1 MSAAVNTLWNIDN
14 VPISG
19 TTKGNAM
26 TRPDEGL
33 RYRLGLDLGTGSLGW
48 AVLELDAHGKPC
60 RIVRMGSRIFGSG
73 REPKTLTSLAAD
85 RRQARQMRR
94 RRDRYIQRRTRLM
107 HELVAAGLMPTDEVE
122 RAALKTL
129 DPFELRARGLDEQ
142 LEPHELGRAL
152 YHLQQRRGFKSN
164 RKADR
169 GNVEK
174 SAMKQAI
181 RDLDAAM
188 GDDETVGSHMWRRI
202 QDGKRARIVPEKIGS
217 KNSYEF
223 YVDRAMIEREFDRL
237 WETQRK
243 FHSDILTDANKAKIS
258 HAIFDQRPLKPV
270 DPGRC
275 TLEPGQKRA
284 PVALVSTQ
292 LFRIYQ
298 ELNALRVQD
307 QTSVTLANRPLT
319 REERDAG
326 VAFLGTKAKV
336 SLSALKKELF
346 GREPMTLSLEAGERA
361 HILGDIVSAELSKAS
376 AIGARWWGLAL
387 AKQDAIA
394 AVLHDAESDE
404 EVITQL
410 LAHGLTQE
418 EAEGAADASLPEGYS
433 RLSRVAIG
441 KILPHL
447 IDDWDTEAD
456 AALTYD
462 RAVLAAGYASHSDLH
477 GGELFEALPYYGQ
490 VLRRH
495 TQDLANR
502 DSYHVRTTANPG
514 EWEFGKVANPTVHVG
529 LNQVRVVVNALVERY
544 GSPAEIHV
552 EVARDLGQS
561 AEGRREASSKRAQN
575 EKANDALRAELA
587 ALGQRDTFANRE
599 RLRLYNE
606 LSALNHVCVLTGIPI
621 PKSRLFTND
630 FQVDHALPYS
640 RTLDDS
646 LSNKILVHH
655 TANQYKK
662 ARSPFEAYASLEN
675 REDNPEWAAILDRA
689 ESAFGKTSPKF
700 RRFSADAMDRYE
712 NGEQDFIARQLT
724 DTSYLARL
732 TREYLATLVLA
743 GDDGFHPERIVAMPG
758 RLTSL
763 LRGKWGLNSLL
774 SDNGEKQRSDHRH
787 HAVDGLVI
795 ALSDRSTLKAVTDA
809 NKKAEDKYRLANDA
823 GVKKLLD
830 DLPLPWVG
838 FVDDAQAAVDRIV
851 VSHKPDHNERGQLHE
866 ETAYGVHDGPDKEGR
881 YLVAKSGEEPKWR
894 PVVPIFRRGEGPDS
908 ALPYK
913 AYVGGSNYCIEIVR
927 NAKGRW
933 EGEVISTFQANQ
945 ADFQAFMGETSTFRS
960 QSFSGRDLVMRLVA
974 EDCIA
979 VEREEGVREVLRF
992 IKTSGA
998 SQMFFTNVREGNVD
1012 ARSRD
1017 KSVAFAM
1024 LSKNPGP
1031 LQAIRARRVFVDPIG
1046 RVFDPGFA
1054 G

>member
-1 MSAAVNTLWNIDN
+1 
-14 VPISG
+14 
-19 TTKGNAM
+19 M
-26 TRPDEGL
+26 THHEEGL
-33 RYRLGLDLGTGSLGW
+33 NYRLGLDLGTGSLGW
-48 AVLELDAHGKPC
+48 AVLELDDQGAPC

-85 RRQARQMRR
+85 RRQARQARR

-107 HELVAAGLMPTDEVE
+107 HELVAAGLMPADEGA
-122 RAALKTL
+122 RQTLKNCN
-129 DPFELRARGLDEQ
+129 PFELRARGIRER

-174 SAMKQAI
+174 SAMKEAI
-181 RDLDAAM
+181 RDLDQAM
-188 GDDETVGSHMWRRI
+188 GEGETVGSYMWSRI
-202 QDGKRARIVPEKIGS
+202 QKGERARVVPEKLGS
-217 KNSYEF
+217 KNAYEF
-223 YVDRAMIEREFDRL
+223 YVDRAMVEREFDRL
-237 WETQRK
+237 WETQRA
-243 FHSDILTDANKAKIS
+243 FHPDTLTDAAKTKIS

-275 TLEPGQKRA
+275 TLEPGEERA
-284 PVALVSTQ
+284 PLALVSTQ

-298 ELNALRVQD
+298 ELNALRVMD
-307 QTSVTLANRPLT
+307 QSSLTLIKRPLT
-319 REERDAG
+319 RPERDAG
-326 VAFLGTKAKV
+326 VAFLRTRAKA
-336 SLSALKKELF
+336 SLPALKKELF
-346 GREPMTLSLEAGERA
+346 GRAAVTLSLEAGERA
-361 HILGDIVSAELSKAS
+361 HILGDIVSAELSKPS
-376 AIGARWWGLAL
+376 VIGSRWWDLSL
-387 AKQDAIA
+387 TEQDVISAT
-394 AVLHDAESDE
+394 LHDAESDE
-404 EVITQL
+404 EVIAQL
-410 LAHGLTQE
+410 VQHDLTVA
-418 EAEGAADASLPEGYS
+418 EAAAAADAPLPEGYS

-447 IDDWDTEAD
+447 IEDWDADTD

-462 RAVLAAGYASHSDLH
+462 RAVVAAGYASHSELH
-477 GGELFEALPYYGQ
+477 GGEIFDALPYYGV

-495 TQDLANR
+495 TQDIANR
-502 DSYHVRTTANPG
+502 DSFHVRTTANAD

-529 LNQVRVVVNALVERY
+529 LNQVRTVVNAIIGRY
-544 GSPAEIHV
+544 GPPAQIHV

-599 RLRLYNE
+599 RLKLYNE
-606 LSALNHVCVLTGIPI
+606 LTSLNHVCVLTGVPI

-662 ARSPFEAYASLEN
+662 ARSPFEAYAALANGE
-675 REDNPEWAAILDRA
+675 EDPEWALILDRA
-689 ESAFGKTSPKF
+689 ESAFGKTSPKYK
-700 RRFSADAMDRYE
+700 RFASDAMDRYT

-732 TREYLATLVLA
+732 TREYLATLALA

-774 SDNGEKQRSDHRH
+774 SDTGEKQRSDHRH
-787 HAVDGLVI
+787 HAIDALVI
-795 ALSDRSTLKAVTDA
+795 ALSERSTLKAVTDA
-809 NKKAEDKYRLANDA
+809 NKKAEDKYRLSNDA

-830 DLPLPWVG
+830 DLSLPWVG
-838 FVDDAQAAVDRIV
+838 FVGDAQQAVDRIV

-881 YLVAKSGEEPKWR
+881 YLVAKSGETPKWR

-927 NAKGRW
+927 NPKGRW

-945 ADFQAFMGETSTFRS
+945 ADFQAFMGDVSVYRS

-974 EDCIA
+974 GDCIA
-979 VEREEGVREVLRF
+979 VEREEGAREILRL
-992 IKTSGA
+992 IKMSAEGSMFFA
-998 SQMFFTNVREGNVD
+998 SQREGNVD
-1012 ARSRD
+1012 ARNRD
-1017 KSVAFAM
+1017 KSLAFKM
-1024 LSKNPGP
+1024 LKKNGGP
-1031 LQAIRARRVFVDPIG
+1031 LRDMRARRVFVDSIG

>member
-1 MSAAVNTLWNIDN
+1 
-14 VPISG
+14 
-19 TTKGNAM
+19 M
-26 TRPDEGL
+26 TQRSEGL
-33 RYRLGLDLGTGSLGW
+33 SYRLGLDLGTGSLGW
-48 AVLELDAHGKPC
+48 AVLELDDVGTPC

-85 RRQARQMRR
+85 RRAARQMRR

-107 HELVAAGLMPTDEVE
+107 HELVAAGLMPQDE
-122 RAALKTL
+122 AARQVLKNL
-129 DPFELRARGLDEQ
+129 DPFKLRSCGLTES
-142 LEPHELGRAL
+142 LAPHEFGRAL

-181 RDLDAAM
+181 VALDAEL
-188 GDDETVGSHMWRRI
+188 GEDETVGSYMWRRV
-202 QDGKRARIVPEKIGS
+202 QQGDKARVVPRKVGS
-217 KNSYEF
+217 KNEYDF
-223 YVDRAMIEREFDRL
+223 YIDRAMVEREFDLL
-237 WETQRK
+237 WERQRP
-243 FHSDILTDANKAKIS
+243 HHPTLLTDDARVKIK

-275 TLEPGQKRA
+275 TFEPEQKRA
-284 PVALVSTQ
+284 PLALVSTQ

-298 ELNALRVQD
+298 ELNALRVTD
-307 QTSVTLANRPLT
+307 GGTRTLASRPLT

-326 VAFLGTKAKV
+326 VAFLRTRTKAQ
-336 SLSALKKELF
+336 LTALKKELF
-346 GREPMTLSLEAGERA
+346 GRADVTLSLEAGERA
-361 HILGDIVSAELSKAS
+361 HILGDIVTAELSKPS
-376 AIGARWWGLAL
+376 VIGARWWDLTLAE
-387 AKQDAIA
+387 QDAIA
-394 AVLHDAESDE
+394 TILHDAENDE
-404 EVITQL
+404 TVVVELTSL
-410 LAHGLTQE
+410 GLTQD
-418 EAEGAADASLPEGYS
+418 EAVAAADASLPDGYS
-433 RLSRVAIG
+433 RLSRVAID

-447 IDDWDTEAD
+447 IEGWDTEGD
-456 AALTYD
+456 APLMFD
-462 RAVLAAGYASHSDLH
+462 KAVRQAGYRSHSEFH
-477 GGELFEALPYYGQ
+477 GGELFDTLPYYGK

-502 DSYHVRTTANPG
+502 DSYHVCATANVD

-529 LNQVRVVVNALVERY
+529 LNQVRTVVNAIVERY
-544 GSPAEIHV
+544 GPPTQIHV

-575 EKANDALRAELA
+575 ERANDALREELA
-587 ALGQRDTFANRE
+587 ALGQRDNFANRE
-599 RLRLYNE
+599 RLKLYNE
-606 LSALNHVCVLTGIPI
+606 LSTLNHRCVFTGIPI
-621 PKSRLFTND
+621 QKSRLFTND
-630 FQVDHALPYS
+630 FQVDHVLPYS

-646 LSNKILVHH
+646 LSNKILIHH
-655 TANQYKK
+655 TANQYKG
-662 ARSPFEAYASLEN
+662 ARSPYEAYVTLASGLADSEW
-675 REDNPEWAAILDRA
+675 PEILDRA
-689 ESAFGKTSPKF
+689 EAAFGKSSPKF
-700 RRFSADAMDRYE
+700 KRFSEDAMERYE

-732 TREYLATLVLA
+732 TREYLGVLI
-743 GDDGFHPERIVAMPG
+743 DPDRVLAMPG

-774 SDNGEKQRSDHRH
+774 SDTGEKERSDHRH
-787 HAVDGLVI
+787 HAIDALVI
-795 ALSDRSTLKAVTDA
+795 ALSDRSKLKAVTDA

-830 DLPLPWVG
+830 DLPLPWSG
-838 FVDDAQAAVDRIV
+838 FADDAQIAVDRIV

-866 ETAYGVHDGPDKEGR
+866 ETAYGVHEGPDKEGR
-881 YLVAKSGEEPKWR
+881 YLVSKAGDTEPKWR

-927 NAKGRW
+927 SASGRW
-933 EGEVISTFQANQ
+933 EGEVIGTFLANQ
-945 ADFQAFMGETSTFRS
+945 ADYQAFMQETKAFRT

-974 EDCIA
+974 GDCIA
-979 VEREEGVREVLRF
+979 IEREEGVREVLRLTQVESVGSMYF
-992 IKTSGA
+992 A
-998 SQMFFTNVREGNVD
+998 DVREGNVA

-1017 KSVAFAM
+1017 KSVSFTQ
-1024 LSKNPGP
+1024 LKKNSNP
-1031 LQAIRARRVFVDPIG
+1031 LRDLKARRVFVDPIG
-1046 RVFDPGFA
+1046 RVFDPGFT